1 MPLLQIDIEAR
12 YAKFQDALKAME
24 RQTSA
29 TAARM
34 GKSFDGVKGALAG
47 LGAGISVGALVGI
60 IKEAIDAADH
70 LNDLS
75 KQTGIA
81 VDTLGGLGFAAGQ
94 AGGDLESI
102 ADAAGK
108 LNKSIAG
115 AAGGNKEF
123 ADAFKALGINI
134 KDAEG
139 KLKSVDQV
147 MIELADKFESYADGP
162 EKVAIA
168 TRLLGKSG
176 AAQIALLND
185 GGRALQQNIEYYKRY
200 AGVTQDTADKADA
213 FNDTLGK
220 LSLLSGSFGRTLAAE
235 LLPTLQG
242 VANALLTAKENG
254 DQFSGFAVRGA
265 EAIRL
270 LAVAAAAGLSGLNDV
285 AIKAG
290 LAGRVL
296 KDLATLSPG
305 KISGDWKQYNEAVEK
320 SAEAFG
326 NLHKN
331 LTDPPPPDKFEA
343 IVGKRDGEI
352 KGEQD
357 LLATRNQFLQ
367 KYNNEALLSD
377 KDYYKA
383 KEDALKE
390 SNENTKKLY
399 DQQIAAL
406 MAKKQ
411 LILDGV
417 IEKGDPVEIQGRID
431 DLYKKKAL
439 IGTSKPRAPVLPSG
453 TPAPDGA
460 FKELEGEL
468 KGLERMS
475 ERERQILASRTEFL
489 QAYYQEDLI
498 SISRYYSALRTSQE
512 EALREQEANID
523 KEIAGLKRF
532 KPKDENQAAE
542 VNNRVEA
549 LQDKKAALQ
558 VDAGRAAIR
567 LSLEEARAAKAFQ
580 DTLAGINADLLE
592 QRGLLAEAA
601 GARFDLSNEKIKK
614 QLTTKRDEAESQG
627 DVGEAAARN
636 ADLARLATLREL
648 VVAQAKLNSI
658 NEVGDRI
665 QFDLFEA
672 TERAQLAAQTGAAGE
687 LESLRMVSDARL
699 QAAADLQQ
707 VATAFDAVAHASADP
722 KMIQQARALQLEVD
736 KLAASADLV
745 REKFQGAF
753 EGGFNSFFD
762 RIISGTVSIKDA
774 FKSLFADIA
783 ADLSKIA
790 IKDLGVKLFSKDGA
804 LGGIVDTASSLFGG
818 ASKVPTASADVGASL
833 VKRLGGAPD
842 LAAVAASAAA
852 AATQVTAF
860 TAATTGANGVMSTL
874 AVTSLPSLVVAAD
887 AAAAALARISATGSG
902 AGASGL
908 FGLFGGGDVGS
919 SASYAD
925 LDLLASANGNIFAGG
940 NVIPFAKGGIPGVVS
955 APTFF
960 PMKNGDTGVMGEAGP
975 EAIMPLVRDK
985 GGELAVRMVGDRGN
999 VTLLPL
1005 VRDSQGRMAV
1015 RSAAKAFADG
1025 GVFGAGASVK
1035 RFAAGAV
1042 IESRSS
1048 QVIGFNSEMVTNAV
1062 PMEQPSGGDVINIHI
1077 DAPPGTTR
1085 ESADQMANRTA
1096 VALSRARRRNS

>member
-331 LTDPPPPDKFEA
+331 LTNPPPPDKFEA
-343 IVGKRDGEI
+343 IIGKLDGQI

-357 LLATRNQFLQ
+357 LLATRNQFVQ

-377 KDYYKA
+377 KEYYKA
-383 KEDALKE
+383 KENALKE

-399 DQQIAAL
+399 DQQIAVL

-411 LILDGV
+411 FAKNDADAG
-417 IEKGDPVEIQGRID
+417 EIQGRID

-439 IGTSKPRAPVLPSG
+439 VGTSKPRAPILPSG

-498 SISRYYSALRTSQE
+498 SISSYFSGRRAAQE
-512 EALREQEANID
+512 EALHEQEANID
-523 KEIAGLKRF
+523 KEIAALNRF
-532 KPKDENQAAE
+532 KPKDENQAAD
-542 VNNRVEA
+542 VKNRVEA

-558 VDAGRAAIR
+558 AEAGKAAIQ
-567 LSLEEARAAKAFQ
+567 LSLDETRTAKAFQ
-580 DTLAGINADLLE
+580 DTLIGINADLLE

-601 GARFDLSNEKIKK
+601 GARFDLSNEKIKR
-614 QLTTKRDEAESQG
+614 QLTTKRDQAESQG

-707 VATAFDAVAHASADP
+707 VATAFDAVARASADP

-790 IKDLGVKLFSKDGA
+790 IKDLGVKLFSKGGA

-833 VKRLGGAPD
+833 VKGLGGAPD

-975 EAIMPLVRDK
+975 EAIMPLARDK

-1062 PMEQPSGGDVINIHI
+1062 PMEQASGGDIINIHI